1 MPVSTA
7 LAPVLSGAAPSAPVC
22 WLSVWVPPAEVPIC
36 SVVWPAVPTQVFFS
50 SIEPRWRVLVK
61 VQRTSSPLATATP
74 SSASGVTL
82 ASPPSLMPL
91 SAVPPPAPLSLKQ
104 ASEES

>member
-7 LAPVLSGAAPSAPVC
+7 LAPVLGAAPSAPVC
-22 WLSVWVPPAEVPIC
+22 WLSVWGRRPVPIC

-74 SSASGVTL
+74 LSASGVTL